1 MPDQESIVLDVD
13 PRSVLTAIKQANQAV
28 EGWEKQTIGSGDKM
42 QKSLERMADML
53 LKMNDRSRSSMER
66 LTQSIE
72 KQAAAYGK
80 TGVDRLIA
88 DRDRIIKK
96 LGDEQGM
103 IDRVTASY
111 AKMIDVESGKS
122 GGSFQALGRNIEGF
136 LRDPLNASKE
146 AATGLLEKIGP
157 MGGSLAIGATALAAV
172 ATAGWEAAKSLGEY
186 GVRVKDAELR
196 TGLTAKEVGQ
206 FSFAAKAVGQDI
218 SLVERMMRGL
228 TNALTENTSEGEK
241 ARTTLRSLGVST
253 RDELGNLRPTS
264 EILQE
269 LGEGLNRLP
278 DAIDR
283 NRAAMDIFKR
293 AGIEAVPMITE
304 LTENLRIAREQGFGP
319 TEDDIRRFTEY
330 QRDVAELET
339 KWDGLMRKFKEGLV
353 TTLSVSIK
361 WIGAGVKWFLDNV
374 GTAGDDERARQEEE
388 EARQIWAAG
397 GIGAK
402 ESLSAH
408 RKQQADMERQAPE
421 IMRNR
426 DATLKR
432 MEALRGQ
439 EQQLTGDFGILQAI
453 APTEDELA
461 RMKKADQIHKEID
474 SLQQLLN
481 AAGKATRRTELKQ
494 GKQYID
500 GLRGQFFATH
510 DGLEQAYQQAKKDV
524 EKYRKELFEGDPEK
538 PLTKSEATD
547 IGKSLAAAQR
557 NEARL
562 KGALDLEQ
570 ERKKFTTEASAFTK
584 KGDEADLS
592 AIEKIYY
599 QRDLLLKQATQVK
612 ASEAE
617 IAAIRKSADEQ
628 ASVIS
633 KKAWEEFEKYDQ
645 KQAADRAHKMA
656 MLMMPSKQQMKEWEE
671 GFAAQ
676 ERIEDIGV
684 QAQREELRRRAAR
697 SGRMAELTAGQE
709 TPMAMSEAEKRERSA
724 RKEQTA
730 AQQAYQVRVDL
741 AVQLAGIEAVR
752 ISKEENAAKRA
763 VLAAQAQKGLYTDLA
778 QAQDQFEEKRAQI
791 AQKRVQE
798 LQQEIDGLQKVSS
811 GLFHTLFTKPQEF
824 GKQLAGTIREAVL
837 KPITEGL
844 GGMVAGA
851 IHPLIYGSDGH
862 GGIAGVFKGIFGA
875 GKQDPIKA
883 ATDLNTAVTAQNS
896 MAIAS
901 LTAVFA
907 AAMGMG
913 APAIAAPTG
922 IPGGIS
928 LPAISIPAAGGSSV
942 SGGAGGTGPGASI
955 PISIGGA
962 ASPGASGVPPADIF
976 NLPITHSGFNMNP
989 LGMIL
994 GASQKGGT
1002 SGVYSLFSKD
1012 GLSKTL
1018 QNLKGTV
1025 WNQKVFDDAG
1035 GGLSGGVQGV
1045 AKSPAAGAAGM
1056 MLAMNGLFGSQRG
1069 TWGGIAESTA
1079 GGALIGEQIGGPLGA
1094 AIGAGAG
1101 FLAGVGEKVFGVE
1114 SPENEA
1120 KRLVKQLYSISID
1133 NSMAKQIAGIA
1144 QQKYAGHVSIAVR
1157 DPDVRKMLM
1166 LYSESTGQKMPLSAT
1181 TPQSGSLAEMGGKL
1195 YQQAT
1200 YVNGTPYTFQSNLPV
1215 AGGYSTGTYPAPG
1228 PMTLQVN
1235 VAGQGA
1241 AQFVAG
1247 QVVTPEFVQSQ
1258 WSSAA
1263 SASNG
1268 RLQNSAIIQQ
1278 PGLVIA

>member
-1 MPDQESIVLDVD
+1 
-13 PRSVLTAIKQANQAV
+13 
-28 EGWEKQTIGSGDKM
+28 
-42 QKSLERMADML
+42 
-53 LKMNDRSRSSMER
+53 
-66 LTQSIE
+66 
-72 KQAAAYGK
+72 
-80 TGVDRLIA
+80 
-88 DRDRIIKK
+88 
-96 LGDEQGM
+96 
-103 IDRVTASY
+103 
-111 AKMIDVESGKS
+111 
-122 GGSFQALGRNIEGF
+122 
-136 LRDPLNASKE
+136 
-146 AATGLLEKIGP
+146 
-157 MGGSLAIGATALAAV
+157 
-172 ATAGWEAAKSLGEY
+172 
-186 GVRVKDAELR
+186 
-196 TGLTAKEVGQ
+196 
-206 FSFAAKAVGQDI
+206 
-218 SLVERMMRGL
+218 
-228 TNALTENTSEGEK
+228 
-241 ARTTLRSLGVST
+241 
-253 RDELGNLRPTS
+253 
-264 EILQE
+264 
-269 LGEGLNRLP
+269 
-278 DAIDR
+278 
-283 NRAAMDIFKR
+283 
-293 AGIEAVPMITE
+293 
-304 LTENLRIAREQGFGP
+304 
-319 TEDDIRRFTEY
+319 
-330 QRDVAELET
+330 
-339 KWDGLMRKFKEGLV
+339 
-353 TTLSVSIK
+353 
-361 WIGAGVKWFLDNV
+361 
-374 GTAGDDERARQEEE
+374 
-388 EARQIWAAG
+388 
-397 GIGAK
+397 
-402 ESLSAH
+402 
-408 RKQQADMERQAPE
+408 
-421 IMRNR
+421 MRNR

-432 MEALRGQ
+432 IEALRGQ
-439 EQQLTGDFGILQAI
+439 EQGLTGNFGVLQAI
-453 APTEDELA
+453 APTDDEIA
-461 RMKKADQIHKEID
+461 RMKKADQIHKEVD
-474 SLQQLLN
+474 SLQQMLD
-481 AAGKATRRTELKQ
+481 AAGKATRRTDLKQ

-538 PLTKSEATD
+538 PLTKSEASD

-557 NEARL
+557 TEARM

-570 ERKKFTTEASAFTK
+570 ERKKFTTEAASFTK

-592 AIEKIYY
+592 DIGKIYY
-599 QRDLLLKQATQVK
+599 QRDLLLQQAVKVK
-612 ASEAE
+612 ASEGE

-645 KQAADRAHKMA
+645 KQAADRARKMA
-656 MLMMPSKQQMKEWEE
+656 MMLMPGKQQMKEWEE

-684 QAQREELRRRAAR
+684 QSQREELRRRAAR
-697 SGRMAELTAGQE
+697 SGRLAELNAGQE

-730 AQQAYQVRVDL
+730 VQQAFEGRVDL
-741 AVQLAGIEAVR
+741 AVQLAGIEAGR

-763 VLAAQAQKGLYTDLA
+763 VLAAQAQKDLYTDLA
-778 QAQDQFEEKRAQI
+778 QAQDQLEEKRAQI

-798 LQQEIDGLQKVSS
+798 VQQEFDGLQKVSS
-811 GLFHTLFTKPQEF
+811 SLFHMLFTKPQDF
-824 GKQLAGTIREAVL
+824 GKQFAGTIYEAVL
-837 KPITEGL
+837 KPVTEGL

-851 IHPLIYGSDGH
+851 IHPLIYGADGK
-862 GGIAGVFKGIFGA
+862 GGVAGVFKGIFGG
-875 GKQDPIKA
+875 GKQDPLKA

-896 MAIAS
+896 VAIAS

-913 APAIAAPTG
+913 APAIASPSG

-928 LPAISIPAAGGSSV
+928 LPAISIPAAVAGASA
-942 SGGAGGTGPGASI
+942 GAGSVGGGGVEAAPGM
-955 PISIGGA
+955 
-962 ASPGASGVPPADIF
+962 PPAGIF
-976 NLPITHSGFNMNP
+976 NLPTTHAGASMNP

-1002 SGVYSLFSKD
+1002 SGIYSMFSK
-1012 GLSKTL
+1012 GGVSKALS
-1018 QNLKGTV
+1018 NLKGTV

-1035 GGLSGGVQGV
+1035 GGLSGGIQGV

-1056 MLAMNGLFGSQRG
+1056 MLAMNGLFGGSRG
-1069 TWGGIAESTA
+1069 TWGGIAQSTA

-1094 AIGAGAG
+1094 GIGAGAG
-1101 FLAGVGEKVFGVE
+1101 FLAGLGEKVFGVE
-1114 SPENEA
+1114 SSENEA

-1157 DPDVRKMLM
+1157 DPEVRKMLM

-1181 TPQSGSLAEMGGKL
+1181 TPQSGSLAETGGKL

-1215 AGGYSTGTYPAPG
+1215 AGGYSTGSYPTAG